1 MANETTIKRRIIEQV
16 KAMSEN
22 ELEEFYDLLMNFI
35 NKNIDLEEPIKLT
48 DEQEQMLKMGRED
61 IQAGRYMTQEELD
74 QKDASWLNE
83 L

>member
-83 L
+83 P